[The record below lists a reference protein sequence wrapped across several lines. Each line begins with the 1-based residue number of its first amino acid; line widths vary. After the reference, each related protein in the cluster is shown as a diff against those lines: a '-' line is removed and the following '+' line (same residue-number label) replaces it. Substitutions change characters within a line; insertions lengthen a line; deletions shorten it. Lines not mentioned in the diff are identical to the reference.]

1 MYAVQEYCFICLL
14 LQALEEEETMTPEQ
28 LAIKNVGKQVLRHAL
43 FTLCFIV
50 CCIISFYSNFF
61 FYPPFENLIAF
72 LKARDFPSVCFML
85 F

>member
-14 LQALEEEETMTPEQ
+14 LQALEEEESMTPEQ
-28 LAIKNVGKQVLRHAL
+28 LAIKNVGKQVFKHAL
-43 FTLCFIV
+43 FTLCFIIS
-50 CCIISFYSNFF
+50 CTISFYSNFF
-61 FYPPFENLIAF
+61 FLPFENLIAF